1 MNGSGVEQWR
11 DCDKEYHGGK
21 VHGSNQHCYVSTLFI
36 SHFFSIASQRPGFVS
51 SPQPEQE
58 LNDLLRLCASPPS
71 LELLSSPDAMD
82 VGNASVSFS

>member
-1 MNGSGVEQWR
+1 MHGVVDTVLGCW
-11 DCDKEYHGGK
+11 
-21 VHGSNQHCYVSTLFI
+21 YVFLLFTP
-36 SHFFSIASQRPGFVS
+36 FSFTFQRPGFVS

-58 LNDLLRLCASPPS
+58 LNDLLRLCANPPS